1 MLYNRGIHMGRIELD
16 KDVKPISEF
25 RANATSLI
33 DQVNKTKRPLVITQH
48 GKSSAVLLDVREYE
62 ALLDKV
68 ELLSDLAAAE
78 DDIKNKRVFPN
89 GKIKE
94 MLAKRTK
101 K

>member
-1 MLYNRGIHMGRIELD
+1 MRIDLD

-25 RANATSLI
+25 RANATNLI

-62 ALLDKV
+62 ALLEKI
-68 ELLSDLAAAE
+68 ELLSDLAEAE
-78 DDIKNKRVFPN
+78 EDIKNKRVYSSD
-89 GKIKE
+89 KVRE
-94 MLAKRTK
+94 MLGKRSK

>member
-1 MLYNRGIHMGRIELD
+1 MERIELD

-25 RANATSLI
+25 RANATNLI

-62 ALLDKV
+62 ALLDKI
-68 ELLSDLAAAE
+68 ELLSDLAEAE
-78 DDIKNKRVFPN
+78 EDIKNKRVYSN
-89 GKIKE
+89 DKVRE
-94 MLAKRTK
+94 MLGKRTK

>member
-1 MLYNRGIHMGRIELD
+1 MERIELD

-68 ELLSDLAAAE
+68 ELLSDLAEAE
-78 DDIKNKRVFPN
+78 EDIKNKRVYSTD
-89 GKIKE
+89 KIRE
-94 MLAKRTK
+94 MLGKRNK

>member
-1 MLYNRGIHMGRIELD
+1 MMRIDLD

-62 ALLDKV
+62 ALLEKI
-68 ELLSDLAAAE
+68 ELLSDLAEAE
-78 DDIKNKRVFPN
+78 EDIKNKRVYSSD
-89 GKIKE
+89 KVRE
-94 MLAKRTK
+94 MLGKRSK

>member
-1 MLYNRGIHMGRIELD
+1 MERIELD

-25 RANATSLI
+25 RANATHLI

-48 GKSSAVLLDVREYE
+48 GKSAAVLLDVREYE
-62 ALLDKV
+62 ALIDKI
-68 ELLSDLAAAE
+68 ELLSDLAEAE
-78 DDIKNKRVFPN
+78 DDIKNKRVFAN
-89 GKIKE
+89 DKIKE

>member
-1 MLYNRGIHMGRIELD
+1 MMRIDLD

-25 RANATSLI
+25 RANATNLI

-62 ALLDKV
+62 ALLEKI
-68 ELLSDLAAAE
+68 ELLSDLAEAE
-78 DDIKNKRVFPN
+78 EDIKNKRVYSSDKVRELL
-89 GKIKE
+89 GK
-94 MLAKRTK
+94 RSK

>member
-1 MLYNRGIHMGRIELD
+1 MERIELD

-25 RANATSLI
+25 RANATNLI

-62 ALLDKV
+62 ALLDKI
-68 ELLSDLAAAE
+68 ELLSDLAEAE
-78 DDIKNKRVFPN
+78 DDIKNKRVYSN
-89 GKIKE
+89 DKIKE